1 MKLTRTAG
9 LPVVA
14 VALSLSLAACGGDSD
29 SPAAGS
35 DAGTPAASS
44 TSSSQP
50 LGGSTI
56 TSSDG
61 MTAMPTESMTESM
74 TPSTTEGM
82 TSDTMT
88 SEATPT
94 GEMTS
99 SDGATAS
106 ASSSAPGSA
115 LGTPAPEGALIKA
128 GASGSLPADVKGWAK
143 QSGSGPAMIYSKN
156 GALIS
161 ISFLSGSKVDS
172 LVSNLTAEQT
182 RAGTGQCGQAGSAD
196 NLTCYLGA
204 ADGVY
209 NLSADAGEVSL
220 GDLVAFTNAM
230 TEAAGTS

>member
-9 LPVVA
+9 LTLAA

-35 DAGTPAASS
+35 NPGTPAASS

-50 LGGSTI
+50 LGGSTM

-61 MTAMPTESMTESM
+61 MTNMPTDSITPSMTES
-74 TPSTTEGM
+74 T
-82 TSDTMT
+82 TSDSMT
-88 SEATPT
+88 SEATPAT
-94 GEMTS
+94 DTTS
-99 SDGATAS
+99 SGATAS

-115 LGTPAPEGALIKA
+115 LGTPAPEGAVIKA

-143 QSGSGPAMIYSKN
+143 QSGSGPATIYSKN

-172 LVSNLTAEQT
+172 LVSSLTAEQT

>member
-1 MKLTRTAG
+1 VKLTRTAG
-9 LPVVA
+9 LPLAA
-14 VALSLSLAACGGDSD
+14 VALSLSLAACGGGSE
-29 SPAAGS
+29 SPAGS
-35 DAGTPAASS
+35 GASTPSASS
-44 TSSSQP
+44 PGSSQP
-50 LGGSTI
+50 LGGSTMS
-56 TSSDG
+56 SSDG
-61 MTAMPTESMTESM
+61 MTSMPTEDMTESM
-74 TPSTTEGM
+74 TSTM
-82 TSDTMT
+82 TGEATPTDTMT
-88 SEATPT
+88 S
-94 GEMTS
+94 S
-99 SDGATAS
+99 ATAS

-115 LGTPAPEGALIKA
+115 LGTPAPEGAVIKA
-128 GASGSLPADVKGWAK
+128 GASGSLPTDVKGWAK
-143 QSGSGPAMIYSKN
+143 QSGSGPATIYSRN

-172 LVSNLTAEQT
+172 LVSSLTAEQT

>member
-9 LPVVA
+9 LPLAA
-14 VALSLSLAACGGDSD
+14 VALSLSLAACGGGSD
-29 SPAAGS
+29 SPGGS
-35 DAGTPAASS
+35 GGSTPSASS
-44 TSSSQP
+44 PGSSQP
-50 LGGSTI
+50 LGGSTM

-74 TPSTTEGM
+74 TS
-82 TSDTMT
+82 TMT
-88 SEATPT
+88 GEATPT
-94 GEMTS
+94 DMMTS
-99 SDGATAS
+99 SDGAT

-115 LGTPAPEGALIKA
+115 LGTPAPEGAVIKA
-128 GASGSLPADVKGWAK
+128 GASGSLPAEVKGWAK
-143 QSGSGPAMIYSKN
+143 QSGSGPATIYSKN

-172 LVSNLTAEQT
+172 LVSSLTAEQT

>member
-9 LPVVA
+9 LPLAA
-14 VALSLSLAACGGDSD
+14 VALSLTLAACGGGSD
-29 SPAAGS
+29 SPGGS
-35 DAGTPAASS
+35 GGSTPSASS
-44 TSSSQP
+44 PGSSQP
-50 LGGSTI
+50 LGGSTMS
-56 TSSDG
+56 SSDG
-61 MTAMPTESMTESM
+61 MTSMPTEDMTESM
-74 TPSTTEGM
+74 TSTM
-82 TSDTMT
+82 TGEATPTDTMT
-88 SEATPT
+88 S
-94 GEMTS
+94 S
-99 SDGATAS
+99 ATAS

-115 LGTPAPEGALIKA
+115 LGTPAPEGAVIKA

-143 QSGSGPAMIYSKN
+143 QSGSGPATIYSRN

-172 LVSNLTAEQT
+172 LVSSLTAEQT